1 MMLLVRGHHVVD
13 QRALARQEDDTDL
26 QAFTME
32 EIALFEEFVRVGT
45 LGLVDESEFSRL
57 AEVADTEEAYLL

>member
-13 QRALARQEDDTDL
+13 QRALAGQEDDADL
-26 QAFTME
+26 QTFTME

-57 AEVADTEEAYLL
+57 AE